1 MHAYSYAIELLKRRR
16 CSRRRSRCR
25 PGCIIHQVPGELP
38 CRWVLKDER
47 ARQRLPNMLLELVTQ
62 LDRPERVESSF
73 EQRRIGVHGRFNVA
87 IHDIEHRL

>member
-1 MHAYSYAIELLKRRR
+1 
-16 CSRRRSRCR
+16 
-25 PGCIIHQVPGELP
+25 
-38 CRWVLKDER
+38 
-47 ARQRLPNMLLELVTQ
+47 MLLELVTQ